1 MGEKVMKKG
10 SQGADVKALQNDL
23 GKLGYDVKVD
33 GIYGDET
40 EKAVLALQRAFGYTT
55 DGIVGHG
62 TEFLIRQQI
71 GYNWNAKTS
80 PAPQVQK
87 PAAQSA
93 SVPQGAQA
101 QPQPPAAPPAT
112 KAAQDPG
119 AKTTK

>member
-1 MGEKVMKKG
+1 MGEKVIKKG
-10 SQGADVKALQNDL
+10 SQGADVKTLQNDL

-33 GIYGDET
+33 GIFGDET

-80 PAPQVQK
+80 PAPQAQQ
-87 PAAQSA
+87 PAAQNA
-93 SVPQGAQA
+93 SVPQSA
-101 QPQPPAAPPAT
+101 QPQPQPPVAAPAA
-112 KAAQDPG
+112 KAPQNPG